1 MHAGPGPESRA
12 RHPSTPE
19 RRTPIALRR
28 TAAVVASVAV
38 LLLTSGCV
46 KEGISAKA
54 ADVHRLFFVILWL
67 ALPVFLFVEGMLLL
81 AVVRFRKRA
90 GDESA
95 PPQIP
100 GNRRALTA
108 FFAGP
113 LAIVVLLLAFGE
125 VAVARVDRNDP
136 SPGERLVVTGFQWEW
151 SARYVNEE
159 FTVSGRTLK
168 QPMIMEL
175 PVDTSTEIELRS
187 TDVIHEFYVPDLLFM
202 KNAVPGHPNV
212 FTIRPTKL
220 GTYRGQCAQY
230 CGFWHSKMTF
240 TLKVVPQADFSDWV
254 TQRKTAATVGG
265 SCSPSG
271 SKISLVAKTI
281 SWDKTCLGVAVGLPF
296 QITIDN
302 QDKGIDHDFAIYD
315 TPKLKHRLYLSP
327 KVTGPETK
335 TFTGPALPA
344 GKYYFQCDVH
354 GPAMSGTF
362 VVG

>member
-1 MHAGPGPESRA
+1 MHGGPGPESRA
-12 RHPSTPE
+12 SHPSTPE
-19 RRTPIALRR
+19 RRAPIVLRR
-28 TAAVVASVAV
+28 TAAVAASVAA

-54 ADVHRLFFVILWL
+54 TDVHRLFFVILWL
-67 ALPVFLFVEGMLLL
+67 ALPVFLFVEGMLLV

-125 VAVARVDRNDP
+125 VAVARVDRSDP
-136 SPGERLVVTGFQWEW
+136 SPAERLVVTGFQWEW
-151 SARYVNEE
+151 SARYLNEE
-159 FTVSGRTLK
+159 FTVTGRTLK
-168 QPMIMEL
+168 QPMTMEL
-175 PVDTSTEIELRS
+175 PVDASTEIELRS

-230 CGFWHSKMTF
+230 CGLWHSKMTLI
-240 TLKVVPQADFSDWV
+240 LKVVPQADFSRWV
-254 TQRKTAATVGG
+254 TRQKTAASGAG
-265 SCSPSG
+265 SCSPRG

-281 SWDKTCLGVAVGLPF
+281 SWDKTCLAVAVGLPF
-296 QITIDN
+296 QITIEN

-315 TPKLKHRLYLSP
+315 TPKLKHRLYLSS
-327 KVTGPETK
+327 KVTGPGTK

-344 GKYYFQCDVH
+344 GKYYFQCDIH

>member
-1 MHAGPGPESRA
+1 MHPGPRPQSKARA
-12 RHPSTPE
+12 PQPE
-19 RRTPIALRR
+19 RRTPVALRR

-38 LLLTSGCV
+38 PLLTSGCV
-46 KEGISAKA
+46 KEGISGKST
-54 ADVHRLFFVILWL
+54 DVHRLFFVILWL
-67 ALPVFLFVEGMLLL
+67 ALPVFLFVEGMLLV

-125 VAVARVDRNDP
+125 VAVARVDRSDP
-136 SPGERLVVTGFQWEW
+136 SPAERLVVTGFQWEW
-151 SARYVNEE
+151 SARYLNEE
-159 FTVSGRTLK
+159 FTVTGRTLK
-168 QPMIMEL
+168 QPMTMEL
-175 PVDTSTEIELRS
+175 PVDASTEIELRS

-230 CGFWHSKMTF
+230 CGLWHSKMTLI
-240 TLKVVPQADFSDWV
+240 LKVVPQADFSRWV
-254 TQRKTAATVGG
+254 TQQKTAASGAG
-265 SCSPSG
+265 SCSPRG

-281 SWDKTCLGVAVGLPF
+281 SWDKTCLAVAVGLPF
-296 QITIDN
+296 QITIEN

-315 TPKLKHRLYLSP
+315 TPKLKHRLYLSS
-327 KVTGPETK
+327 KVTGPGTK

-344 GKYYFQCDVH
+344 GKYYFQCDIH

>member
-1 MHAGPGPESRA
+1 MRPGPDPDSRD
-12 RHPSTPE
+12 RPPTPE
-19 RRTPIALRR
+19 RRTPVAVRR
-28 TAAVVASVAV
+28 TAAVVAIVAV
-38 LLLTSGCV
+38 PLLTSGCV

-67 ALPVFLFVEGMLLL
+67 ALPVFLFVEGMLLI
-81 AVVRFRKRA
+81 AIVRFRRRA

-100 GNRRALTA
+100 GSRRALTA

-125 VAVARVDRNDP
+125 VAVSRVDRNDP
-136 SPGERLVVTGFQWEW
+136 NPAERLVVTGFQWEW

-159 FTVSGRTLK
+159 FTVSGHTLK
-168 QPMIMEL
+168 QAMTMEL
-175 PVDTSTEIELRS
+175 PVDRSTEIELRS

-212 FTIRPTKL
+212 FTMRPTKL

-230 CGFWHSKMTF
+230 CGLWHSKMTLI
-240 TLKVVPQADFSDWV
+240 LKVVPQAEFDGWV
-254 TQRKTAATVGG
+254 TQQKTAASAGG

-271 SKISLVAKTI
+271 SKITLVAKTI
-281 SWDKTCLGVAVGLPF
+281 SWDKTCVGVAVGVPF

-302 QDKGIDHDFAIYD
+302 QDKGIAHNFAIYD

-327 KVTGPETK
+327 DVTGPETK

-344 GKYYFQCDVH
+344 GKYYFQCDIH
-354 GPAMSGTF
+354 GPAMAGTL

>member
-1 MHAGPGPESRA
+1 
-12 RHPSTPE
+12 
-19 RRTPIALRR
+19 LRR

-38 LLLTSGCV
+38 PLLTSGCV
-46 KEGISAKA
+46 KEGISGKST
-54 ADVHRLFFVILWL
+54 DVHRLFFVILWL
-67 ALPVFLFVEGMLLL
+67 ALPVFLFVEGMLLV

-125 VAVARVDRNDP
+125 VAVARVDRSDP
-136 SPGERLVVTGFQWEW
+136 SPAERLVVTGFQWEW
-151 SARYVNEE
+151 SARYLNEE
-159 FTVSGRTLK
+159 FTVTGRTLK
-168 QPMIMEL
+168 QPMTMEL
-175 PVDTSTEIELRS
+175 PVDASTEIELRS

-230 CGFWHSKMTF
+230 CGLWHSKMTLI
-240 TLKVVPQADFSDWV
+240 LKVVPQADFSRWV
-254 TQRKTAATVGG
+254 TQQKTAASGAG
-265 SCSPSG
+265 SCSPRG

-281 SWDKTCLGVAVGLPF
+281 SWDKTCLAVAVGLPF

-315 TPKLKHRLYLSP
+315 TPKLKHRLYLSS
-327 KVTGPETK
+327 KVTGPGTK

>member
-1 MHAGPGPESRA
+1 V
-12 RHPSTPE
+12 
-19 RRTPIALRR
+19 LRR
-28 TAAVVASVAV
+28 TAAVAASVAA

-54 ADVHRLFFVILWL
+54 TDVHRLFFVILWL
-67 ALPVFLFVEGMLLL
+67 ALPVFLFVEGMLLV

-125 VAVARVDRNDP
+125 VAVARVDRSDP
-136 SPGERLVVTGFQWEW
+136 SPAERLVVTGFQWEW
-151 SARYVNEE
+151 SARYLNEE
-159 FTVSGRTLK
+159 FTVTGRTLK
-168 QPMIMEL
+168 QPMTMEL
-175 PVDTSTEIELRS
+175 PVDASTEIELRS

-230 CGFWHSKMTF
+230 CGLWHSKMTLI
-240 TLKVVPQADFSDWV
+240 LKVVPQADFSRWV
-254 TQRKTAATVGG
+254 TQQKTAASGAG
-265 SCSPSG
+265 SCSPRG

-281 SWDKTCLGVAVGLPF
+281 SWDKTCLAVAVGLPF

-315 TPKLKHRLYLSP
+315 TPKLKHRLYLSS
-327 KVTGPETK
+327 KVTGPGTK

-344 GKYYFQCDVH
+344 GKYYFQCDIH

>member
-1 MHAGPGPESRA
+1 MQLGPSSGSSAGRPASERPAPA
-12 RHPSTPE
+12 R
-19 RRTPIALRR
+19 LRR
-28 TAAVVASVAV
+28 TAAVVVCVAAP
-38 LLLTSGCV
+38 LLTSGCV
-46 KEGISAKA
+46 KAGISGKSD
-54 ADVHRLFFVILWL
+54 DVHRLFFVILWL
-67 ALPVFLFVEGMLLL
+67 ALPVFLFVEGMLLV
-81 AVVRFRKRA
+81 AVLRFRKRA
-90 GDESA
+90 GDDSA
-95 PPQIP
+95 APQIP
-100 GNRRALTA
+100 GGRRALTA

-113 LAIVVLLLAFGE
+113 LAVVVLLLAFGE

-168 QPMIMEL
+168 QPLTMEL
-175 PVDTSTEIELRS
+175 PVDTSTQIELRS
-187 TDVIHEFYVPDLLFM
+187 TDVMHEFYVPDLLFM
-202 KNAVPGHPNV
+202 KNAIPGHPNV
-212 FTIRPTKL
+212 FTIRPTRV

-230 CGFWHSKMTF
+230 CGLWHSKMTLI
-240 TLKVVPQADFSDWV
+240 LKVVPQVDFQGWV
-254 TQRKTAATVGG
+254 THQKTAASATG
-265 SCSPSG
+265 SCSPNG
-271 SKISLVAKTI
+271 SKVSLVAKTI
-281 SWDKTCLGVAVGLPF
+281 SWDKTCIGVAVGLPF

-327 KVTGPETK
+327 KVTGPGTK

-354 GPAMSGTF
+354 GPAMSGTL

>member
-1 MHAGPGPESRA
+1 MHPGRDPDSEPR
-12 RHPSTPE
+12 PSTPE
-19 RRTPIALRR
+19 RRTPVAVRR
-28 TAAVVASVAV
+28 TAAAVASVAV

-46 KEGISAKA
+46 KEGISEKA
-54 ADVHRLFFVILWL
+54 TEVHRLFFIILWL
-67 ALPVFLFVEGMLLL
+67 ALPVFLFVEGMLL
-81 AVVRFRKRA
+81 VSIVKFRRRA

-100 GNRRALTA
+100 GSRRALTT

-113 LAIVVLLLAFGE
+113 LAVVVLLLAFGE
-125 VAVARVDRNDP
+125 VAVSRVDRNDP
-136 SPGERLVVTGFQWEW
+136 NPAERLVVTGFQWEW

-159 FTVSGRTLK
+159 FTVSGHTLK
-168 QPMIMEL
+168 EPMTMEL
-175 PVDTSTEIELRS
+175 PVDTASEIELRS

-230 CGFWHSKMTF
+230 CGLWHSKMTLI
-240 TLKVVPQADFSDWV
+240 LKVVPQADFQSWV
-254 TQRKTAATVGG
+254 TQRKTAATAVGG
-265 SCSPSG
+265 CSPSG
-271 SKISLVAKTI
+271 SKISLAAKTI
-281 SWDKTCLGVAVGLPF
+281 SWDKTCVGVAVGAPF

-302 QDKGIDHDFAIYD
+302 QDEGIAHNFAIYD
-315 TPKLKHRLYLSP
+315 TPKLKHRLYLSAD
-327 KVTGPETK
+327 VTGPETK

-344 GKYYFQCDVH
+344 GKYYFQCDIH
-354 GPAMSGTF
+354 GPAMAGTL

>member
-1 MHAGPGPESRA
+1 VHGGPGPESRA
-12 RHPSTPE
+12 SHPSTPE
-19 RRTPIALRR
+19 RRAPIVLRR
-28 TAAVVASVAV
+28 TAAVAASVAA

-54 ADVHRLFFVILWL
+54 TDVHRLFFVILWL
-67 ALPVFLFVEGMLLL
+67 ALPVFLFVEGMLLV

-125 VAVARVDRNDP
+125 VAVARVDRSDP
-136 SPGERLVVTGFQWEW
+136 SPAERLVVTGFQWEW
-151 SARYVNEE
+151 SARYLNEE
-159 FTVSGRTLK
+159 FTVTGRTLK
-168 QPMIMEL
+168 QPMTMEL
-175 PVDTSTEIELRS
+175 PVDASTEIELRS

-230 CGFWHSKMTF
+230 CGLWHSKMTLI
-240 TLKVVPQADFSDWV
+240 LKVVPQADFSRWV
-254 TQRKTAATVGG
+254 TRQKTAASGAG
-265 SCSPSG
+265 SCSPRG

-281 SWDKTCLGVAVGLPF
+281 SWDKTCLAVAVGLPF

-315 TPKLKHRLYLSP
+315 TPKLKHRLYLSS
-327 KVTGPETK
+327 KVTGPGTK

-344 GKYYFQCDVH
+344 GKYYFQCDIH

>member
-1 MHAGPGPESRA
+1 MHGGPGPESRA
-12 RHPSTPE
+12 SHPSTPE
-19 RRTPIALRR
+19 RRAPIVLRR
-28 TAAVVASVAV
+28 TAAVAASVAA

-54 ADVHRLFFVILWL
+54 TDVHRLFFVILWL
-67 ALPVFLFVEGMLLL
+67 ALPVFLFVEGMLLV

-125 VAVARVDRNDP
+125 VAVARVDRSDP
-136 SPGERLVVTGFQWEW
+136 SPAERLVVTGFQWEW
-151 SARYVNEE
+151 SARYLNEE
-159 FTVSGRTLK
+159 FTVTGRTLK
-168 QPMIMEL
+168 QPMTMEL
-175 PVDTSTEIELRS
+175 PVDASTEIELRS

-230 CGFWHSKMTF
+230 CGLWHSKMTLI
-240 TLKVVPQADFSDWV
+240 LKVVPQADFSRWV
-254 TQRKTAATVGG
+254 TRQKTAASGAG
-265 SCSPSG
+265 SCSPRG

-281 SWDKTCLGVAVGLPF
+281 SWDKTCLAVAVGLPF

-315 TPKLKHRLYLSP
+315 TPKLKHRLYLSS
-327 KVTGPETK
+327 KVTGPGTK

-344 GKYYFQCDVH
+344 GKYYFQCDIH

>member
-1 MHAGPGPESRA
+1 MHPGSRPQSKA
-12 RHPSTPE
+12 RAPQPE
-19 RRTPIALRR
+19 RRTPVALRR

-38 LLLTSGCV
+38 PLLTSGCV
-46 KEGISAKA
+46 KEGISGKST
-54 ADVHRLFFVILWL
+54 DVHRLFFVILWL
-67 ALPVFLFVEGMLLL
+67 ALPVFLFVEGMLLV

-125 VAVARVDRNDP
+125 VAVARVDRSDP
-136 SPGERLVVTGFQWEW
+136 SPAERLVVTGFQWEW
-151 SARYVNEE
+151 SARYLNEE
-159 FTVSGRTLK
+159 FTVTGRTLK
-168 QPMIMEL
+168 QPMTMEL
-175 PVDTSTEIELRS
+175 PVDASTEIELRS

-230 CGFWHSKMTF
+230 CGLWHSKMTLI
-240 TLKVVPQADFSDWV
+240 LKVVPQADFSRWV
-254 TQRKTAATVGG
+254 TRQKTAASGAG
-265 SCSPSG
+265 SCSPRG

-281 SWDKTCLGVAVGLPF
+281 SWDKTCLAVAVGLPF

-315 TPKLKHRLYLSP
+315 TPKLKHRLYLSS
-327 KVTGPETK
+327 KVTGPGTK

-344 GKYYFQCDVH
+344 GKYYFQCDIH